1 MKNTFLLKEVP
12 YFYGKCEKIGLCF
25 LNNISWHSTVQRQ
38 FLLYIVNLN
47 FENSLRYLQLFRGT
61 ETQ

>member
-38 FLLYIVNLN
+38 FLLYSQPK
-47 FENSLRYLQLFRGT
+47 F
-61 ETQ
+61 